1 MVIFDFNVEHVVCR
15 VNREGAI
22 LVPKAIRDS
31 LGITPGTHVELFRSG
46 ADSYTMH
53 FLLSNKCMVCGSKES
68 LVPIG
73 GRAICKKC
81 LAEAQRDESQISEV

>member
-1 MVIFDFNVEHVVCR
+1 MVIFDFNLDHTVCR

-22 LVPKAIRDS
+22 LIPKAIRDY
-31 LGITPGTHVELFRSG
+31 LGLTPGTLVELFRSG
-46 ADSYTMH
+46 TDSYTLH
-53 FLLSNKCMVCGSKES
+53 FILANKCMVCRSKES

-81 LAEAQRDESQISEV
+81 LAETQREEKKTSEV

>member
-1 MVIFDFNVEHVVCR
+1 MVIFDFNVAHAPCR
-15 VNREGAI
+15 VNHEGAI
-22 LVPKAIRDS
+22 LIPKAIRDS
-31 LGITPGTHVELFRSG
+31 LGITPGTRVELFRSG
-46 ADSYTMH
+46 ADSYTLH

-81 LAEAQRDESQISEV
+81 LAEAQREENKIREV